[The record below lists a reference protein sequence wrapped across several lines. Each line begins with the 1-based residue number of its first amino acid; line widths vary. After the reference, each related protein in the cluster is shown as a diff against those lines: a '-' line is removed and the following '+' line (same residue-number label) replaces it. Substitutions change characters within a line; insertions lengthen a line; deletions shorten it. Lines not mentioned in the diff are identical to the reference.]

1 MLARRLPPSPHDS
14 GGGSRGTVKT
24 RNPKP
29 ETDSEDFTSP
39 GPIETRNPKPTV
51 KVGFE
56 LRNRNPTPETR
67 NWQRKWVSI
76 DETRNPKPDS
86 ESWFQATKPETRNRQ
101 RKLVSI
107 DETRNRKPETRNPK
121 PETRN
126 RLESNFW
133 VALRIGT
140 RFLWISMDFFGF
152 LPSKYGFTWIMLP
165 PHHPTSIVGY
175 RWDPAGYWGYP
186 WSRLQQPVSSKY
198 QSWIDCYSNSII
210 YLYQLNNI
218 PVSNTV
224 NKLYSQQCQQ
234 CQFFSRP
241 RIEIIQLVLVGG
253 FGTFNLIVL

>member
-1 MLARRLPPSPHDS
+1 MLARRLPLRHMTQGEAAVVLWKPETRNPKPTLKTSLPQGRSKPETRNPKRLLKLVSNCETETRHPKPETDS
-14 GGGSRGTVKT
+14 ESGFQSTKPETRNPTAKVGFKR

-29 ETDSEDFTSP
+29 ETDSE
-39 GPIETRNPKPTV
+39 
-51 KVGFE
+51 
-56 LRNRNPTPETR
+56 
-67 NWQRKWVSI
+67 
-76 DETRNPKPDS
+76 
-86 ESWFQATKPETRNRQ
+86 SWFQSTKPETGNQ
-101 RKLVSI
+101 
-107 DETRNRKPETRNPK
+107 K

-218 PVSNTV
+218 PVINTV